1 LVNTN
6 KRIVVARAGF
16 GGTATVKAPKH
27 TDADLMLLASTDYYH
42 LFPPLFGGGARLM
55 RGELRLRVWM
65 TARPARRESG

>member
-27 TDADLMLLASTDYYH
+27 ADADLMLLASTDYYH
-42 LFPPLFGGGARLM
+42 LFLRCSAAE
-55 RGELRLRVWM
+55 RG
-65 TARPARRESG
+65 